1 MQKKCLKKSKTFMI
15 KILRNIRIEKNPQLD
30 EEYIK
35 RTHSNF
41 VLNGEKLNIFL
52 LKKGTR

>member
-1 MQKKCLKKSKTFMI
+1 MI
-15 KILRNIRIEKNPQLD
+15 KILRNIRIEKNSQLD